1 LFIMKRTLIPGAVAA
16 AVALV
21 VAGCGGGSS
30 SSSTGSTSSGTAAA
44 GQGSG
49 YGGMSS
55 TPAPATAGRLALA
68 DHGLGRMLVDGSG
81 RSLYLFK
88 ADKTPQSTCSGGCA
102 EAWPPVTDAAKVK
115 AGAGVDA
122 HLIGASKRDDG
133 TMQVTY
139 AGHPLYL
146 YAGDTAAGQV
156 NGQGIDGFGAL
167 WWVVAPDG
175 AAITKAAS

>member
-1 LFIMKRTLIPGAVAA
+1 MKLTLIPGALVAA
-16 AVALV
+16 IALV
-21 VAGCGGGSS
+21 TAGCGGSS
-30 SSSTGSTSSGTAAA
+30 SSPSTGSASSGTAAAA

-49 YGGMSS
+49 YGAMSS
-55 TPAPATAGRLALA
+55 TPAPAAAGRLAVA

-88 ADKTPQSTCSGGCA
+88 ADKTTQSTCSGGCA
-102 EAWPPVTDAAKVK
+102 QVWPPVTDAASVK
-115 AGAGVDA
+115 AGPGVEA
-122 HLIGASKRDDG
+122 KLVGTSKRADG

-146 YAGDTAAGQV
+146 YAGDGAAGQV

-167 WWVVAPDG
+167 WWAVAPDG